1 MLFIIRHAVQRR
13 RWSNE
18 ISFWVKVHSPWMFE
32 VFSPEMFDGH
42 YVPLN
47 RALFLFIQIIETE
60 PQGVSLYVIINCQA
74 SNVEE
79 NCVIWEQSLRQISNV
94 TAACGNI
101 DAVWRRLNG
110 NGVHL
115 NCAASMSRPS
125 VRKST
130 GVVRTICLGKSRV
143 LKKILFLSFL
153 FSRFLFKLYASSS
166 SLYVGMKVLRVLMVY
181 SKLNLAVMR
190 D

>member
-1 MLFIIRHAVQRR
+1 MIPDAMLFIIRHAVQRR

-101 DAVWRRLNG
+101 DAVWRRLDG

-115 NCAASMSRPS
+115 ICAASTNP
-125 VRKST
+125 
-130 GVVRTICLGKSRV
+130 LGSSGQYASESQEY
-143 LKKILFLSFL
+143 LSKFL
-153 FSRFLFKLYASSS
+153 FSRFF
-166 SLYVGMKVLRVLMVY
+166 V
-181 SKLNLAVMR
+181 
-190 D
+190 